1 MGKSERAS
9 PGCGHCT
16 LQRAGD
22 RFDEGL
28 ESLDPRQ
35 MTKPAP
41 DPLSRN
47 LVALRDAQPSIYERV
62 HLPVE
67 GDQLARDERG
77 RWIYRLNQSAFELEL
92 SAEELATRVEQALTN
107 REDDAPILLFG
118 LGTGDLLQALLERA
132 PETKVV
138 AWDRDPWV
146 LRQVLIARD
155 WSEAIE
161 SGRLRF
167 ALNADLIELA
177 ECQEPWQIVDHP
189 LLARVY
195 HHERRLLDEGVT
207 EKRALL
213 AVGSLFVDSVADALR
228 ALGYSILSYDV
239 KRLAAEELALVLEQ
253 YRPQLLAGINY
264 VHGLA
269 EFCERHELDYL
280 CWEIDPATD
289 APSREADST
298 RHTRIFTYR
307 AANVPLFR
315 RAGFEHVEYL
325 PLAADPARRRP
336 VTLGA
341 AERERYGAPV
351 SFVGT
356 SLCAG
361 VEEFRRAFVASH
373 AAWQPE
379 SEELAPACF
388 AELVAAQRQDLATF
402 LVPEL
407 LDQRLPG
414 FREFCRSNGLQD
426 PVLLVAEVS
435 AAEKRL
441 NYVAELAGAGV
452 QVWGDPGW
460 KMLEP
465 HGVRWR
471 GPALHETDVPLIYNA
486 STINLDVGRL
496 YQSDIVT
503 MRIFDILSCG
513 GFVLAEHSVALEELF
528 ELGEEIESYR
538 TLDELREKVAHFLDA
553 PNEARRIAER
563 GRHAVLTRHVIAE
576 RVRYMVE
583 SVARE
588 PRSVA

>member
-1 MGKSERAS
+1 MPERAS
-9 PGCGHCT
+9 WGRDHCV

-22 RFDEGL
+22 RFDERL
-28 ESLDPRQ
+28 ESLDPRH
-35 MTKPAP
+35 MTKPAT
-41 DPLSRN
+41 DPLTRN
-47 LVALRDAQPSIYERV
+47 LLALRDTQLSIFERV

-67 GDQLARDERG
+67 GDHLARDERG
-77 RWIYRLNQSAFELEL
+77 RWVYHLNQSAFELGL
-92 SAEELATRVEQALTN
+92 SAEELAARVELALSERTA
-107 REDDAPILLFG
+107 DAPLLLFG
-118 LGTGDLLQALLERA
+118 LGTGDLLEALLERA
-132 PETKVV
+132 PGARIV

-161 SGRLRF
+161 SGALRF

-177 ECQEPWQIVDHP
+177 LSEEPWCVVDHP
-189 LLARVY
+189 LLGRVY
-195 HHERRLLDEGVT
+195 HHERRLLDEGVS

-228 ALGYSILSYDV
+228 ALGYSVFSYDV
-239 KRLAAEELALVLEQ
+239 KRLAAEELALVLRQ

-269 EFCERHELDYL
+269 EFCERHSLDYL

-289 APSREADST
+289 VPSREADST
-298 RHTRIFTYR
+298 THTRIFTYR

-336 VTLGA
+336 VVLDEV
-341 AERERYGAPV
+341 ERERYVAPV

-373 AAWQPE
+373 AAWRPG
-379 SEELAPACF
+379 SEELARACF
-388 AELVAAQRQDLATF
+388 AELVAAQREDLATF
-402 LVPEL
+402 LVPEHL
-407 LDQRLPG
+407 ERRLPG
-414 FREFCRSNGLQD
+414 FREFCRRNGLQD

-441 NYVAELAGAGV
+441 NYVAALSEAGV

-486 STINLDVGRL
+486 STINLDIGRL

-503 MRIFDILSCG
+503 MRIFDILACG

-528 ELGEEIESYR
+528 EIGDEIESYR
-538 TLDELREKVAHFLDA
+538 TLDELREKVAHYLAD
-553 PNEARRIAER
+553 PDEARFIAER
-563 GRHAVLTRHVIAE
+563 GRRAVLTRHVIAE

-583 SVARE
+583 RVAGGA
-588 PRSVA
+588 RSAA